1 MLRLLKIHFIF
12 LIVALVIAFILVPL
26 DLMYFEKVP
35 TEEINYYYQSAIML
49 EQSKAWKIV
58 FTWFLGLSCGR
69 LMIKALMK

>member
-12 LIVALVIAFILVPL
+12 LIVALVIAFILVPI

-35 TEEINYYYQSAIML
+35 TEEINNYYQSAITL
-49 EQSKAWKIV
+49 ELSKAWKIV

>member
-1 MLRLLKIHFIF
+1 M
-12 LIVALVIAFILVPL
+12 ALVIAFILVPI

-35 TEEINYYYQSAIML
+35 TEEINNYYQSAITL
-49 EQSKAWKIV
+49 ELSKAWKIV

>member
-12 LIVALVIAFILVPL
+12 LVVALVIAFILVPV
-26 DLMYFEKVP
+26 DLMYFDKIP
-35 TEEINYYYQSAIML
+35 TEEINNYYQSAITL